1 MIMIGRVMP
10 VHMTR
15 AALTLIAGVMGMP
28 MIGNLG
34 SKLGVPLGL
43 GGEHCDRAVAD
54 RRVGDGQQHRRR
66 RQAEHHQRQ
75 KAWARAAEHERV
87 RKNP

>member
-1 MIMIGRVMP
+1 MIVIGRVMP
-10 VHMTR
+10 VHVTR
-15 AALTLIAGVMGMP
+15 TALILVAGVVGMP

-43 GGEHCDRAVAD
+43 GREHCDRAVAD

-66 RQAEHHQRQ
+66 RQAEHHQ
-75 KAWARAAEHERV
+75 H
-87 RKNP
+87 